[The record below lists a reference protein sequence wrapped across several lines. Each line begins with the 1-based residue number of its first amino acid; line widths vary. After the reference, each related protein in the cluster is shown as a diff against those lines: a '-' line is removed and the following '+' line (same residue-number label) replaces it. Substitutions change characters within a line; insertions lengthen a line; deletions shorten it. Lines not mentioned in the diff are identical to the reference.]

1 MNTNLNNS
9 FWNKIKT
16 LIKLYHLN
24 FLFDVVGSDF
34 LSEDEMTFLE
44 DNLGKTKLDFTKI
57 PLLDKIFAFGQIAQ
71 KVGFEN
77 ANKITKKDLESWLKE
92 NKVKVNTQL
101 EKIKAQAYLDVLSKQ
116 FQIEKDLRQ
125 GILNESNKEEFKM
138 SDIVDYIKGKFE
150 DWSYLKQSIAYVS
163 ESALNEGKVEEIKSQ
178 AGKEGESDPI
188 VYKVPIQDEK
198 LCPNCR
204 KAYLNSDGN
213 PRLFRLSE
221 LVANGTNI
229 GKKPNAWLPTLGMM
243 HPHCYDKETEVL
255 TNEGWKFFKDLT
267 GKELCLTFDIET
279 ENVKWSPIINCIS
292 YLYNGPMSLYE
303 HSEFSLCVTPEHN
316 QVISRQIIKE
326 GPRGEN
332 GKRTKIN
339 LGFKNI
345 ICKDSEI
352 HETKPRFFKSIPN
365 YIGEDKKEIEI
376 CGYKFDTYNFCA
388 FLGYYLSEGNINYD
402 YNQNT
407 CEIKIS
413 QNKDRYFDD
422 ILKYSRL
429 CFGEKV
435 SGTGKQ
441 AIYIYI
447 NKELGKWFKNFG
459 YSYEKYIPEEIK
471 NLDKKYLQIFLE
483 KYINGDGNRKKV
495 DKIFNGYHFN
505 SIQESICT
513 SSYKM
518 ASDLSE
524 LIMKIGK
531 AVKIDI
537 QDNRGKVIYKKDGSK
552 IETKRICYILRIKDS
567 IYSACKKQIIDYNDY
582 VYCVEVQDNH
592 TLFVKRKGHITI
604 SGNCRC
610 LLQYFEEL
618 PNTSK
623 NDYEFDESKQ
633 RYILKE
639 KVLSD
644 SQRKVQRKSKVKITI
659 GDKNFEV

>member
-57 PLLDKIFAFGQIAQ
+57 PLLDKIFAFGQIVQ

-243 HPHCYDKETEVL
+243 HPHC
-255 TNEGWKFFKDLT
+255 
-267 GKELCLTFDIET
+267 
-279 ENVKWSPIINCIS
+279 
-292 YLYNGPMSLYE
+292 
-303 HSEFSLCVTPEHN
+303 
-316 QVISRQIIKE
+316 
-326 GPRGEN
+326 
-332 GKRTKIN
+332 
-339 LGFKNI
+339 
-345 ICKDSEI
+345 
-352 HETKPRFFKSIPN
+352 
-365 YIGEDKKEIEI
+365 
-376 CGYKFDTYNFCA
+376 
-388 FLGYYLSEGNINYD
+388 
-402 YNQNT
+402 
-407 CEIKIS
+407 
-413 QNKDRYFDD
+413 
-422 ILKYSRL
+422 
-429 CFGEKV
+429 
-435 SGTGKQ
+435 
-441 AIYIYI
+441 
-447 NKELGKWFKNFG
+447 
-459 YSYEKYIPEEIK
+459 
-471 NLDKKYLQIFLE
+471 
-483 KYINGDGNRKKV
+483 
-495 DKIFNGYHFN
+495 
-505 SIQESICT
+505 
-513 SSYKM
+513 
-518 ASDLSE
+518 
-524 LIMKIGK
+524 
-531 AVKIDI
+531 
-537 QDNRGKVIYKKDGSK
+537 
-552 IETKRICYILRIKDS
+552 
-567 IYSACKKQIIDYNDY
+567 
-582 VYCVEVQDNH
+582 
-592 TLFVKRKGHITI
+592 
-604 SGNCRC
+604 RC

-623 NDYEFDESKQ
+623 SDYEFDESKQ